1 MMRYSLVSRRLDE
14 ITLWTSGEPIISFA
28 QLERA
33 WGSVAPAFLIVTM
46 AESGVFLDETPL
58 ERVNVKVG
66 SAVARGRARRSAK
79 GGFRMMVLRGRM
91 VDWVLV
97 LWETDRGEWTLVE
110 ILIEKT
116 VGNGS
121 AQGEIQR
128 TFLRYI

>member
-1 MMRYSLVSRRLDE
+1 
-14 ITLWTSGEPIISFA
+14 
-28 QLERA
+28 
-33 WGSVAPAFLIVTM
+33 
-46 AESGVFLDETPL
+46 
-58 ERVNVKVG
+58 
-66 SAVARGRARRSAK
+66 
-79 GGFRMMVLRGRM
+79 MMVLRGRM